1 MGLLLLNN
9 TRENAK
15 FRAMKQALTIFALLW
30 ALAAGSAAH
39 ACTAEYKAKRDN
51 PTEYRHT
58 TMTVPSNACNTQ
70 AAAAFVSQQ
79 LASQGWKLLAIVKVS
94 G

>member
-1 MGLLLLNN
+1 MLLNN
-9 TRENAK
+9 TRDMPHI
-15 FRAMKQALTIFALLW
+15 RAMKQALTIAALLG
-30 ALAAGSAAH
+30 ALVIGSAAH

-58 TMTVPSNACNTQ
+58 TMSVPASACNAT
-70 AAAAFVSQQ
+70 AAAAYVRQQ
-79 LASQGWKLLAIVKVS
+79 LAAQGWKLLAIVRVS

>member
-1 MGLLLLNN
+1 MNN
-9 TRENAK
+9 NAE
-15 FRAMKQALTIFALLW
+15 RGNVRVMKQALTIFALLW

-58 TMTVPSNACNTQ
+58 TMTVPANACTK
-70 AAAAFVSQQ
+70 AAAASFVSQR
-79 LASQGWKLLAIVKVS
+79 LAAQGWKLLAIVKVS